1 MSCGER
7 AIAGKAEERRW
18 SYGRNCERV
27 VGAEYR
33 GRHSPLICA
42 PAQVRR
48 LERADER
55 IFSVLFVT
63 RDMDRR
69 WGSPANMCSGWGM
82 CFNAGEK

>member
-7 AIAGKAEERRW
+7 AIAGNAEERRW

-42 PAQVRR
+42 PAHVRR

-55 IFSVLFVT
+55 IFSVLLVT
-63 RDMDRR
+63 HDMDRG
-69 WGSPANMCSGWGM
+69 WWSAANMSGGWDIRI
-82 CFNAGEK
+82 NV